1 MIDYNYN
8 MEVIKN
14 LAMFESAFDDALVKR
29 FDFSDQRVTDTIKVN
44 YLYGPKGRT
53 FIDLE
58 GQPDT
63 VKFPIVAVNLVS
75 QARDN
80 DRIRNKIDPLTYQ
93 NKDGSWAALLAI
105 PWNITISMDI
115 ITKSQQDMDQIIQN
129 FVVYTNPYLV
139 YSLKEPK
146 TGRELRV
153 EVLWDGNIS
162 HNYPGANDNLEANK
176 TQRWTS
182 STSFTIKT
190 FLFRTKVEQ
199 PKPICFIQDNII
211 IPENFYCDYQNL
223 SRPDNVNA
231 KLEYEILGKPIL
243 RYVNP
248 YYFTVGDTPN
258 ITLQG
263 SGFADT
269 FAVFVSGSNPDM
281 FPDSVQYVPGSAH
294 GNNTVY
300 TGQIVKEFHST
311 SPLDLSFI
319 MPSAAAFG
327 FVDIIA
333 VNSCGFGQLTVD
345 SNRCNRE
352 ENPYP
357 VTVPAHYSW
366 CVGQFPYLNG
376 LIISNNLDN
385 GNVVDYTKPVV
396 VVDENYVDREALIA
410 QIKSLIEL
418 GNISLSEL

>member
-1 MIDYNYN
+1 MIEYNYN

-29 FDFSDQRVTDTIKVN
+29 FDFSTQRVTDTIKVN
-44 YLYGPKGRT
+44 YVYGPKGRT

-80 DRIRNKIDPLTYQ
+80 DRIRNKIDPLDYQ
-93 NKDGSWAALLAI
+93 NADGSWASIVAI
-105 PWNITISMDI
+105 PWNMKISMDI

-139 YSLKEPK
+139 YSLREPK

-153 EVLWDGNIS
+153 EVLWDENIT

-190 FLFRTKVEQ
+190 FLFRTKIQQV
-199 PKPICFIQDNII
+199 KPICFIQDKII
-211 IPENFYCDYQNL
+211 IPDKFYCDYMNL
-223 SRPDNVNA
+223 SRPDNTTA
-231 KLEYEILGKPIL
+231 QLDYEISGKPIL
-243 RYVNP
+243 RYVDP
-248 YYFTVGDTPN
+248 YYFRTGQTPT

-263 SGFADT
+263 EGFANT
-269 FAVFVSGSNPDM
+269 FAVFLSGSNPAM
-281 FPDSVQYVPGSAH
+281 FPNSVQYVPGSAQ
-294 GNNTVY
+294 GDNTIF
-300 TGQIVKEFHST
+300 TGQIVETFSST
-311 SPLDLSFI
+311 NPLELSFT
-319 MPSAAAFG
+319 MPSAAALG

-333 VNSCGFGQLTVD
+333 VNPCGFGQLTVD
-345 SNRCNRE
+345 ANRCNRVK
-352 ENPYP
+352 NPYP
-357 VTVPAHYSW
+357 ITVPEHYSW
-366 CVGQFPYLNG
+366 CVQQFPFLNG
-376 LIISNNLDN
+376 LVITNDLNPGTVIDKNLQIIVIDEASYDRDALLAEIRRLMTLGDFT
-385 GNVVDYTKPVV
+385 VD
-396 VVDENYVDREALIA
+396 DL
-410 QIKSLIEL
+410 
-418 GNISLSEL
+418 